1 MFEPI
6 LEVSMKSKLFAFL
19 VLGLGLLM
27 DSSLM
32 LAHHGAAAYD
42 MAKLTTVKGT
52 VTDYEFVNPH
62 VEINIEVKD
71 DKGSVEKWRAEVNTP
86 NILARGGWNKN
97 SLKSGDQITVVG
109 YRAKNGLNMLRVQK
123 VVLSNGQELDAHW
136 GGVY

>member
-1 MFEPI
+1 MAP
-6 LEVSMKSKLFAFL
+6 
-19 VLGLGLLM
+19 
-27 DSSLM
+27 
-32 LAHHGAAAYD
+32 HGAIAMLHRLNALISGARPED
-42 MAKLTTVKGT
+42 VLDDDDEELAIP
-52 VTDYEFVNPH
+52 NQ
-62 VEINIEVKD
+62 D

-109 YRAKNGLNMLRVQK
+109 YRAKNGSNMLRVQK